1 VVTDGAMALDYL
13 SGKGHY
19 EDRIA
24 HPLPDVIFLD
34 VKMPKRDGHQ
44 VLEWIRSQPNLK
56 NLPVVM
62 LTMSAQTSDVERAYK
77 LGVTSYLQKV
87 SCLAEFG
94 QSIRIILK
102 YWLDL
107 NTAPLVDV

>member
-1 VVTDGAMALDYL
+1 
-13 SGKGHY
+13 
-19 EDRIA
+19 
-24 HPLPDVIFLD
+24 LPDVIFLD